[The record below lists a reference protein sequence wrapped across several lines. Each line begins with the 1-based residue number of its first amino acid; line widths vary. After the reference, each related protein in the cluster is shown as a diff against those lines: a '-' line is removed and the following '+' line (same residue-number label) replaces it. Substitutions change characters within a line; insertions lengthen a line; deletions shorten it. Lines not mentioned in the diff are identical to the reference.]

1 MAQAKKSKKKI
12 SKAMEEV
19 LKAPKKVEK
28 VVEVAAKYVNET
40 HWDTK
45 EAFAAAI
52 DKTGLSAD
60 QVNVNAE
67 WSLYQEDKEGY
78 KNHILSF
85 LQHHQKGL
93 PLILFFFLP
102 C

>member
-28 VVEVAAKYVNET
+28 VVKTVAKYVNKT

-52 DKTGLSAD
+52 EKSGVNPNAI
-60 QVNVNAE
+60 NVNAE
-67 WSLYQEDKEGY
+67 WDLYQSDTEGY
-78 KNHILSF
+78 RNHLK
-85 LQHHQKGL
+85 LEK
-93 PLILFFFLP
+93 
-102 C
+102 

>member
-1 MAQAKKSKKKI
+1 MAHANKGKKKVSKKMGEI
-12 SKAMEEV
+12 

-28 VVEVAAKYVNET
+28 VVETVAKYVNKT

-60 QVNVNAE
+60 QVNVNSE
-67 WSLYQEDKEGY
+67 WDLYQSDTDGY
-78 KNHILSF
+78 RNHLK
-85 LQHHQKGL
+85 LEN
-93 PLILFFFLP
+93 
-102 C
+102 

>member
-12 SKAMEEV
+12 SKAMGEI

-28 VVEVAAKYVNET
+28 VVETVAKYVNKT

-52 DKTGLSAD
+52 DKSGLSVD
-60 QVNVNAE
+60 QINVNSE
-67 WSLYQEDKEGY
+67 WNLYQSDKDGY
-78 KNHILSF
+78 RNYNKLE
-85 LQHHQKGL
+85 K
-93 PLILFFFLP
+93 
-102 C
+102 

>member
-1 MAQAKKSKKKI
+1 MAQAKKTKKKI
-12 SKAMEEV
+12 TKV
-19 LKAPKKVEK
+19 LTPIIESPKKVEK
-28 VVEVAAKYVNET
+28 TVEVAVKYVNKT

-45 EAFAAAI
+45 EAFTAAI

-78 KNHILSF
+78 KNHMKLE
-85 LQHHQKGL
+85 K
-93 PLILFFFLP
+93 
-102 C
+102 